1 MHSIV
6 TTFRGADI
14 KVEVANFCAAM
25 DTLIDQDDMHSKS
38 EMNYAL
44 SVLIL
49 FFCIDIDITSMR
61 ASSALGHRASQLST
75 AETSNDVNITVQ
87 PVVIATEAARLQS
100 LSEQH
105 DVNPLSSL
113 KSLQFG
119 TQFRRIMYSS
129 SLSSSAE
136 RRR

>member
-1 MHSIV
+1 M
-6 TTFRGADI
+6 T
-14 KVEVANFCAAM
+14 AAAATE
-25 DTLIDQDDMHSKS
+25 D
-38 EMNYAL
+38 NN
-44 SVLIL
+44 V
-49 FFCIDIDITSMR
+49 SM
-61 ASSALGHRASQLST
+61 GHRASRLSR

-87 PVVIATEAARLQS
+87 PVVIATEVARLQS

-113 KSLQFG
+113 KSLQLG
-119 TQFRRIMYSS
+119 TQFRMIMYSSS